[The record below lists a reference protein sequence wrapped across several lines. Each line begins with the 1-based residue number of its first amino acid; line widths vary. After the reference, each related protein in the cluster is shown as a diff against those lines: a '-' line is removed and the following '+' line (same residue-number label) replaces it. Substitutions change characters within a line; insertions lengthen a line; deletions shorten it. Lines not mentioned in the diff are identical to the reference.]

1 MSNRVLEKLTR
12 IHKAVL
18 PIAVTIL
25 LVGVISPLFLFRSN
39 ANALTSVYFYLSRMA
54 TNITGSGSTVAY
66 TVAFAPNQSMSSGGT
81 VTLTF
86 PDADDSGWCRTA
98 GSLTITAVASSVAD
112 LTSTNWQIDSALP
125 NNGSALTATCTQ
137 GSGSNSADTI
147 SISNVGALTGGTTY
161 GFTLENGVAAGVMGT
176 DDTSGT
182 HTVTVKVQSGATI
195 DSSTFDL
202 YLVSTD
208 TVTVSATVQAVPTVN
223 CSISST
229 TVNLGTLFPGG
240 AFASTTN
247 TITTSTSS
255 TTAGYYWSA
264 YGTGDGSTDAG
275 LYKSTATT
283 YLIGST
289 GSGTINLNGLGT
301 EGFGITVS
309 DPDGAGAAVVPAD
322 FSDSTGG
329 VFGALDRS
337 SANAQLILYQN
348 GAQTSPD
355 NATITYGGKAG
366 SSAEAGSYTE
376 TVYFVC
382 GGYY

>member
-1 MSNRVLEKLTR
+1 MLIDNLKKFTR
-12 IHKAVL
+12 IKKTLL
-18 PIAVTIL
+18 PTLLVIL
-25 LVGVISPLFLFRSN
+25 LVGIISPLFLFKSN
-39 ANALTSVYFYLSRMA
+39 ANSLTAVYFFLSRMA
-54 TNITGSGSTVAY
+54 TNINGSSGTVVY
-66 TVAFAPNQSMSSGGT
+66 TLAVAPNQSMSSGGT

-86 PDADDSGWCRTA
+86 PDADDSNWCRTT
-98 GSLTITAVASSVAD
+98 GSLTITALASSIAD
-112 LTSTNWQIDSALP
+112 LSSTNWQIDSALP
-125 NNGSALTATCTQ
+125 DSGSALTATCTQ

-147 SISNVGALTGGTTY
+147 TVSNVGALTGGTTY
-161 GFTLENGVAAGVMGT
+161 GFSIANGSAAGVVGT

-309 DPDGAGAAVVPAD
+309 DPDAGGAAVVPSD
-322 FSDSTGG
+322 FSDSSSG